1 MSKRV
6 QMFVH
11 ISGGRGDGTQWPEAG
26 GVISLGDD
34 EAAEVVRAGLGR
46 YAPEPAVPDTDTE
59 TRAGA
64 TEKPA
69 APSAGDKPSR
79 SVTAR
84 QRGAAGGKLCG
95 CC

>member
-1 MSKRV
+1 MKLV

-11 ISGGRGDGTQWPEAG
+11 ISGGRGDGRDWPNAG
-26 GVISLGDD
+26 EIIDLGDD
-34 EAAEVVRAGLGR
+34 EAAQVVRAGLGR
-46 YAPEPAVPDTDTE
+46 YAPEPPVPATDVE

-64 TEKPA
+64 TESPADAA
-69 APSAGDKPSR
+69 APDDTPRPAK
-79 SVTAR
+79 TR